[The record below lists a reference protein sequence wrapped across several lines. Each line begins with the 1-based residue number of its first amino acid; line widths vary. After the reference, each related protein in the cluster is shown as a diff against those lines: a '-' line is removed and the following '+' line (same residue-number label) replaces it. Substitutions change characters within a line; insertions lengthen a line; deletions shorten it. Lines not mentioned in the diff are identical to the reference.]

1 MIGFFSVILPV
12 AFIVDILI
20 IFFLNIDLSNYSIVF
35 LVTDILIMP
44 FSMYYLYKK
53 IPGGELT
60 DYDLKREMDN
70 NVVIGSIIIFS
81 YAVISIS

>member
-35 LVTDILIMP
+35 
-44 FSMYYLYKK
+44 
-53 IPGGELT
+53 
-60 DYDLKREMDN
+60 
-70 NVVIGSIIIFS
+70 FS
-81 YAVISIS
+81 Y